1 MYVFAIGHSPL
12 DAALA
17 VKTGVPIPAVD
28 PVFMVQYANGS
39 PTGVKRELEWKDT
52 SMKEEERPHR
62 RPKVA
67 PKPFDPSPSTNSSS
81 KKRRV
86 RCMECPACLRL
97 EDCGVCSN
105 CKWVG
110 LGGIRGGAR

>member
-1 MYVFAIGHSPL
+1 MLVAGDGPL
-12 DAALA
+12 GAALA
-17 VKTGVPIPAVD
+17 MKVGTPP
-28 PVFMVQYANGS
+28 PVVAPVSSEQCANGS
-39 PTGVKRELEWKDT
+39 PVGVKREQQWSYS
-52 SMKEEERPHR
+52 SMKPDEKPHR

-67 PKPFDPSPSTNSSS
+67 PKPFDPSPSTDSPA

-105 CKWVG
+105 CRWAG
-110 LGGIRGGAR
+110 LGAEVAGRVCW